1 MNTRIIFKYFVSLL
15 IIMVIS
21 VSPAFAQKNKGKS
34 RSEMRK
40 EMSEFH
46 LKFLAQEIDLK
57 EDQQKAFFDTYKAMM
72 DERGKVFHETRNLE
86 KRLKAGN
93 ASEQEYESV
102 TNALTSAKEKDAAI
116 EKKYDDKLGK
126 ILSPKQ
132 LYQLKEAEKKW
143 RAKMQQMRFTHRH
156 DRKKANR

>member
-1 MNTRIIFKYFVSLL
+1 MNTRMIFKYFVSLL
-15 IIMVIS
+15 IIALTA
-21 VSPAFAQKNKGKS
+21 VSPAFAQNNTGKS
-34 RSEMRK
+34 RSEMHK
-40 EMSEFH
+40 EMREFH

-72 DERGKVFHETRNLE
+72 DEKRKVFHETRSLE
-86 KRLKAGN
+86 KRLKDGN

-116 EKKYDDKLGK
+116 EKKYDEKFDK

-143 RAKMQQMRFTHRH
+143 RAKMQQMRFKHRH
-156 DRKKANR
+156 DRKKQNR